1 MAKLKYLFLGIVLA
15 ASMTGCSPKI
25 RERIVYETDTTFIE
39 KEVRV
44 TDTVYKYRTQVKHEV
59 DSIYV
64 RDTMQTDTLRL
75 ESNYSY
81 ARAWLVWPHLKGEIQ
96 DKDTI
101 LTFRQ
106 DSARVDTNVKE
117 TNKKTRTEIIT
128 KVVKEK
134 HIPWWIYILWGASL
148 GVVMFIRMK
157 I

>member
-1 MAKLKYLFLGIVLA
+1 MERLKYLFLGIVLA

-75 ESNYSY
+75 
-81 ARAWLVWPHLKGEIQ
+81 
-96 DKDTI
+96 
-101 LTFRQ
+101 
-106 DSARVDTNVKE
+106 
-117 TNKKTRTEIIT
+117 
-128 KVVKEK
+128 
-134 HIPWWIYILWGASL
+134 
-148 GVVMFIRMK
+148 
-157 I
+157 